1 MARPIATLSL
11 VRIRPPLRGPRPKN
25 RGCKLPIWDCI
36 IEGPSGATARPVKR
50 AMTAATQQLFGHSA
64 EKPRSIPAFGR
75 LWLIAFAL
83 VVLAAEVGW
92 VALLG
97 YGLVFL
103 FS

>member
-1 MARPIATLSL
+1 
-11 VRIRPPLRGPRPKN
+11 
-25 RGCKLPIWDCI
+25 
-36 IEGPSGATARPVKR
+36 
-50 AMTAATQQLFGHSA
+50 MTAATEQLFDHSA

-75 LWLIAFAL
+75 LGLIAC
-83 VVLAAEVGW
+83 VIVIILAAEVGW

>member
-1 MARPIATLSL
+1 
-11 VRIRPPLRGPRPKN
+11 
-25 RGCKLPIWDCI
+25 
-36 IEGPSGATARPVKR
+36 
-50 AMTAATQQLFGHSA
+50 MTAAT
-64 EKPRSIPAFGR
+64 EKLSDHTAFEETGSFTAFGR
-75 LWLIAFAL
+75 LWLIALVL

>member
-1 MARPIATLSL
+1 
-11 VRIRPPLRGPRPKN
+11 
-25 RGCKLPIWDCI
+25 
-36 IEGPSGATARPVKR
+36 
-50 AMTAATQQLFGHSA
+50 MTAATQQLFDHSA

-75 LWLIAFAL
+75 LWLIAFVL